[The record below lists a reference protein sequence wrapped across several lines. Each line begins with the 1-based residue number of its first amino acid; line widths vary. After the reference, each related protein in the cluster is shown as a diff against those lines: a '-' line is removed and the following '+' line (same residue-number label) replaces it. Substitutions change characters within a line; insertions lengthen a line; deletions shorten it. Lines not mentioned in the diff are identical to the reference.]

1 MRECY
6 LNIDRKGREMV
17 NHGSPSFP
25 CACYHT
31 SSHQVDVAWHWHE
44 EFELIYLNSGTVRCS
59 AGDRR
64 FLLHGGEAAF
74 INAGVPHTLFQR
86 LGEPYDEHDIVFHA
100 RLVYGEVGSVFYDKY
115 LLPLLR
121 CTALPGFKLSPEI
134 PWQKEAISHLRLAVS
149 CLLEKR
155 DLYELSVRSALSAF
169 LGLLW
174 KENQNVIGPAA
185 LKPPAS
191 RERVQK
197 MLDYFH
203 SHYQD
208 PVTLD
213 ELSAQANIC
222 KRECQRVFKSVLGLT
237 PSQYFEQYRLSLS
250 VSLLLNTRESIIDIS
265 GKCGFQSPSYF
276 TKVFHKRYGLTPT
289 EFRASQA
296 APPASS

>member
-6 LNIDRKGREMV
+6 VNIDRKGREMV

-64 FLLHGGEAAF
+64 FLLHSGEAAF

-100 RLVYGEVGSVFYDKY
+100 RL
-115 LLPLLR
+115 
-121 CTALPGFKLSPEI
+121 
-134 PWQKEAISHLRLAVS
+134 
-149 CLLEKR
+149 
-155 DLYELSVRSALSAF
+155 
-169 LGLLW
+169 
-174 KENQNVIGPAA
+174 
-185 LKPPAS
+185 
-191 RERVQK
+191 
-197 MLDYFH
+197 